1 MELSLGLAC
10 ETKLTHKLRL
20 CFEKTCPKCNLAQ
33 AITRT
38 ISPINHSIDGSMS
51 RAMGMEPIPICG
63 RCGEPLWTYRGAMYN
78 TIRRSWLADAAAANT
93 KR

>member
-10 ETKLTHKLRL
+10 ETKLAHKLRL
-20 CFEKTCPKCNLAQ
+20 CFQKTCPKCNY
-33 AITRT
+33 TNN
-38 ISPINHSIDGSMS
+38 ISDWLKRFNHSIDGSMS

-78 TIRRSWLADAAAANT
+78 TIRRSWQADAAAANT
-93 KR
+93 TR